1 MSVLDKEFAV
11 MLGIIAIIVEI
22 IIGILLKLG
31 VKKTAMV
38 CIFTIYL
45 TAVACIVFFP
55 ILYDEPVVYGNG
67 YTWYNFVPF
76 ATIVETFSNG
86 FGETAFLQIFGNILL
101 SVPFGFFVMMWMK
114 KPKLWKMF
122 VFAFAFTVTI
132 ELSQMFIGFA
142 INNMYRNVDIDD
154 VILNA
159 TGAFIGFGIYK
170 ILPKSFKKMLAA

>member
-1 MSVLDKEFAV
+1 MIDKEFAI
-11 MLGIIAIIVEI
+11 MFGIIAIIFAIVI
-22 IIGILLKLG
+22 CILLKKG
-31 VKKTAMV
+31 VKKTALV
-38 CIFTIYL
+38 CIFIAYI
-45 TAVACIVFFP
+45 TAVVCIVFFP

-67 YTWYNFVPF
+67 YTWYNLVPF
-76 ATIVETFSNG
+76 ATIAETVSDG
-86 FGETAFLQIFGNILL
+86 FGETAFFGNIFL

-122 VFAFAFTVTI
+122 VFAFAFTITI

-159 TGAFIGFGIYK
+159 MGAFIGFGIYK
-170 ILPKSFKKMLAA
+170 ILPKSFKKMLTT

>member
-1 MSVLDKEFAV
+1 MITEELAIVI
-11 MLGIIAIIVEI
+11 GIIAIIFTA
-22 IIGILLKLG
+22 IIGILFKFGL
-31 VKKTAMV
+31 KKTAIICV
-38 CIFTIYL
+38 FIAYI
-45 TAVACIVFFP
+45 TAVVCIVFFP

-67 YTWYNFVPF
+67 YTWYNLVPF
-76 ATIVETFSNG
+76 ATIAETVSGG

-122 VFAFAFTVTI
+122 VFAFAFTITI

-170 ILPKSFKKMLAA
+170 ILPKSFKKMLTA